1 MLNWLDWTHP
11 LWGGA
16 EVYLRETSQR
26 MASRGH
32 EVTVLSSTY
41 DGCVSDEVLHQ
52 VRVAR
57 RGKFW
62 TYGLELP
69 WHYHRL
75 VRERG
80 ALDAVLEYTNK
91 VPLFSPLW
99 AGRPVVAVAH
109 HLWGRA
115 IFAESPLP
123 VATAVWASEALIP
136 LAYRHVPWLAV
147 SPSTRADLISRGIP
161 ATSVTLAPNGIDP
174 PSAETAP
181 GTPDPH
187 VPRVAWV
194 GRVRRYKRLDLL
206 LRAMAIVRRD
216 VPGTILDVVG
226 DGPALA
232 EARALAAQIGLG
244 TDAVTFHGTVTDAVR
259 DRIVGRAWVLAQP
272 SLKEG
277 WGRTVLEAGT
287 MGVPSVVADSPGLRD
302 AVVDGETGVVVNG
315 SSPDDFARAI
325 TGLLRD
331 SAFRSRLGTGAR
343 AYAGANGWDR
353 TITATQ
359 RVLNPFIGSQQQAN
373 NTRRQVL
380 HYYFSSLLRSILPIR
395 SNQHSDIV
403 SSDYTN
409 RPARVGRPAPILLA

>member
-16 EVYLRETSQR
+16 EVYLRETSRR

-41 DGCVSDEVLHQ
+41 AGGAYEQVLEQ
-52 VRVAR
+52 VRLSR
-57 RGKFW
+57 RGRFW

-80 ALDAVLEYTNK
+80 AWDVVVEYTNK
-91 VPLFSPLW
+91 VPLLSPLW

-136 LAYRHVPWLAV
+136 LAYRNVPWLAV
-147 SPSTRADLISRGIP
+147 SPSTRADLITRGIP
-161 ATSVTLAPNGIDP
+161 ANSITLAPNGIDLP
-174 PSAETAP
+174 AADIATA
-181 GTPDPH
+181 TPDPHVPH

-206 LRAMAIVRRD
+206 LRAMTVVRRT
-216 VPGTILDVVG
+216 VANATLDVVG
-226 DGPALA
+226 DGPAHG
-232 EARALAAQIGLG
+232 EARALAARLGLG
-244 TDAVTFHGTVTDAVR
+244 PDAVAFHGAVPDAVR
-259 DRIVGRAWVLAQP
+259 DQIVGRAWVLAQP

-277 WGRTVLEAGT
+277 WGRTVLEAGA

-315 SSPDDFARAI
+315 SAPDDFARAI

-331 SAFRSRLGTGAR
+331 NALRARLGAGARTFAGAHGWDDATDATEESLSHASRSRAIEIPRNPSGQASTGTGPIAR
-343 AYAGANGWDR
+343 HVG
-353 TITATQ
+353 
-359 RVLNPFIGSQQQAN
+359 
-373 NTRRQVL
+373 
-380 HYYFSSLLRSILPIR
+380 
-395 SNQHSDIV
+395 V
-403 SSDYTN
+403 S
-409 RPARVGRPAPILLA
+409 R

>member
-1 MLNWLDWTHP
+1 VLNWLDWTHP

-80 ALDAVLEYTNK
+80 AWDVILEYTNK

-109 HLWGRA
+109 HLWGRS

-123 VATAVWASEALIP
+123 IAAAVWASEALIP

-147 SPSTRADLISRGIP
+147 SESTRADLISRGIP
-161 ATSVTLAPNGIDP
+161 AGSISLAPNGIDL
-174 PSAETAP
+174 PSAQRATGA
-181 GTPDPH
+181 PDPH
-187 VPRVAWV
+187 LPRVAWV
-194 GRVRRYKRLDLL
+194 GRVRRYKRLNLL
-206 LRAMAIVRRD
+206 IEAMAIVRRTVAD
-216 VPGTILDVVG
+216 ATLDVVG
-226 DGPALA
+226 DGPALG
-232 EARALAAQIGLG
+232 EARVLAAQLGLG
-244 TDAVTFHGTVTDAVR
+244 PDAVTFHGAVPDAVR
-259 DRIVGRAWVLAQP
+259 DQIVGRARVLAQP
-272 SLKEG
+272 SIKEG
-277 WGRTVLEAGT
+277 WGRTVLEAAAL
-287 MGVPSVVADSPGLRD
+287 GVPSVVCDAPGLRD
-302 AVVDGETGVVVNG
+302 AVLAGTTGVIAPIA
-315 SSPDDFARAI
+315 SASAFARCIIHILTDIAAHNSYRNSCI
-325 TGLLRD
+325 LFARTFNWD
-331 SAFRSRLGTGAR
+331 TTVQVHEKAVRSVT
-343 AYAGANGWDR
+343 
-353 TITATQ
+353 
-359 RVLNPFIGSQQQAN
+359 
-373 NTRRQVL
+373 
-380 HYYFSSLLRSILPIR
+380 SLM
-395 SNQHSDIV
+395 
-403 SSDYTN
+403 
-409 RPARVGRPAPILLA
+409 